1 MHSDDIKQEIEELF
15 KELESLKDISN
26 DNLVRLRLEEIRT
39 KAILLDTLAVNE
51 LNWTGYYLKE
61 EVKTLNKN
69 ILSVQNILS
78 FR

>member
-1 MHSDDIKQEIEELF
+1 MHSDDIKQEIEGLF
-15 KELESLKDISN
+15 KELESLKDICD

-69 ILSVQNILS
+69 ILSLQNILS

>member
-1 MHSDDIKQEIEELF
+1 MHSDDIKQEIEGLF
-15 KELESLKDISN
+15 EELESLKNISN
-26 DNLVRLRLEEIRT
+26 DNLARLRLEEIRT

-69 ILSVQNILS
+69 ILSLQNILS

>member
-1 MHSDDIKQEIEELF
+1 MHSDDIKQEIEGLF

-69 ILSVQNILS
+69 ILSLQNILS

>member
-1 MHSDDIKQEIEELF
+1 MHSDDIKQEIEGLF
-15 KELESLKDISN
+15 EELESLKNISN

-39 KAILLDTLAVNE
+39 KAVLLDTLAVNE

-69 ILSVQNILS
+69 ILSLQNILS